1 MCICPQL
8 RLFPRSPTQWPPPII
23 SNKRAIGARLASVM
37 YTHAKYVVRRRVR
50 HGESLLVVETKDN
63 PLLDRLIVVIQIKG
77 SKRIIESNV
86 ARS

>member
-8 RLFPRSPTQWPPPII
+8 RLFPRSPTQWPPPNI

-37 YTHAKYVVRRRVR
+37 YTHAKYVVRLRVR

-63 PLLDRLIVVIQIKG
+63 PAFGQANRSHTDKRFEKDR
-77 SKRIIESNV
+77 
-86 ARS
+86 